1 MSQMKIWKISM
12 FSKIVKKRCS
22 HFKYKKERM
31 RLDVPEVKA
40 KRETCGKKTQNL
52 RSNGLKM
59 FV

>member
-1 MSQMKIWKISM
+1 M
-12 FSKIVKKRCS
+12 FSKIVKKRYS

-40 KRETCGKKTQNL
+40 KRETCGKKPQNL